1 MARPGQ
7 ADGPE
12 AGVAVVRHF
21 RGFYC
26 IYKYCR
32 YNGYMSSSTVVR
44 PQGCTNL
51 KLRQFMRRIAQHYDA
66 ELALA
71 GLKTTQYSLLSH
83 VEKLGPVRP
92 VDLAASIKMDTSTLT
107 RNLKPLVD
115 AGWVL
120 IAPGDDARSRRV
132 SLTDAGR
139 AKRAEAKRHWRKA
152 QDRLN
157 EVLGMGNVAALHAM
171 IEKSM
176 DKLDGLD
183 DEVIDE

>member
-1 MARPGQ
+1 
-7 ADGPE
+7 
-12 AGVAVVRHF
+12 
-21 RGFYC
+21 
-26 IYKYCR
+26 
-32 YNGYMSSSTVVR
+32 MSSSPANR

-66 ELALA
+66 ELAQA
-71 GLKTTQYSLLSH
+71 GLKTTQYSMLSH

-120 IAPGDDARSRRV
+120 VSPGDDARSRLV

-152 QDRLN
+152 QDGLN
-157 EVLGMGNVAALHAM
+157 EALGMGNVSALHAM
-171 IEKSM
+171 IDSAM

-183 DEVIDE
+183 EEDINE